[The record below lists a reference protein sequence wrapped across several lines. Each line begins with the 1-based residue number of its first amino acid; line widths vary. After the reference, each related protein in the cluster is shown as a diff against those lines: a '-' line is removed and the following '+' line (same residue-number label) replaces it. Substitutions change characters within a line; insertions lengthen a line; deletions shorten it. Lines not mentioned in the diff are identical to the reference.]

1 MSIIRSTNGFLYD
14 LVRGHSNNT
23 GTEIAKLEEQAMTG
37 RRVNRPS
44 DAPTEMVQIN
54 RLREELANQKIYT
67 ENASWAQ
74 SLQGLSDQVLGEVN
88 NLLQRSSEI
97 AVGMS
102 NEHYNAQDRL
112 AAAAEV
118 KELRGQMVILSNTEL
133 GGRYLFAGDAVDT
146 EPFDTAGNYQG
157 LTDVPETLIGDDTWV
172 QVGWDGSEVFQGSVD
187 VFQVLDDLDA
197 ALSANDSD
205 QVFALISDIQ
215 AASKQA
221 IEGRQE
227 VGWQYA
233 RAEDGQILSANLSAE
248 FTTHLDSMIGAD
260 EAAVY
265 MALQQARYSFQSAM
279 QVAAAGMNLS
289 LFNQI

>member
-1 MSIIRSTNGFLYD
+1 MSIVRSTNGFLFD
-14 LVRGHSNNT
+14 LVRGHANKT
-23 GTEIAKLEEQAMTG
+23 GTQIAKLEEQAFTG

-54 RLREELANQKIYT
+54 RIREELANQKVYT
-67 ENASWAQ
+67 ENSSWAR
-74 SLQGLSDQVLGEVN
+74 SLQGLTDQVLGEVN
-88 NLLQRSSEI
+88 NLLQRTTEI

-102 NEHYNAQDRL
+102 TEHYNAQDRQ

-118 KELRGQMVILSNTEL
+118 RELRGHMVILSNTEL
-133 GGRYLFAGDAVDT
+133 GGRYLFSGDAVDT

-157 LTDVPETLIGDDTWV
+157 LTDVPEALIGDETWA
-172 QVGWDGSEVFQGSVD
+172 QVGWDGSEVFQGSID
-187 VFQVLDDLDA
+187 VFQVLDDLDT
-197 ALSANDSD
+197 ALTANDPD

-215 AASKQA
+215 TASKQA
-221 IEGRQE
+221 IESRQE

-233 RAEDGQILSANLSAE
+233 RAEDGEILASNLTSE
-248 FTTHLDSMIGAD
+248 FAGHLDAMIGAD

-265 MALQQARYSFQSAM
+265 MALQEARYSFQSAM

-289 LFNQI
+289 LFNQM

>member
-1 MSIIRSTNGFLYD
+1 MSIIRSTDGFLYD
-14 LVRGHSNNT
+14 LVRGHAT
-23 GTEIAKLEEQAMTG
+23 KVGKEIAKLEEQAFTG

-44 DAPTEMVQIN
+44 DAPAEMVQIN
-54 RLREELANQKIYT
+54 RIREELANQQVYT
-67 ENASWAQ
+67 ENSSWAR
-74 SLQGLSDQVLGEVN
+74 SLQGLTDQVLGEVN

-102 NEHYNAQDRL
+102 NEHYNAQDRQ

-118 KELRGQMVILSNTEL
+118 QELRGHMVILSNTEL
-133 GGRYLFAGDAVDT
+133 GGRYLFSGDAVDT

-157 LTDVPETLIGDDTWV
+157 LTEAPEALIGDDTWV
-172 QVGWDGSEVFQGSVD
+172 QVGWDGSEVFQGSID

-197 ALSANDSD
+197 ALSANDPD

-215 AASKQA
+215 AASKQS
-221 IEGRQE
+221 IESRQE

-233 RAEDGQILSANLSAE
+233 RSEDGEILASNLSAE
-248 FTTHLDSMIGAD
+248 FTEHLDSMIGAN

-265 MALQQARYSFQSAM
+265 MKLQQARYSFQSAM

-289 LFNQI
+289 LFNQL

>member
-1 MSIIRSTNGFLYD
+1 M
-14 LVRGHSNNT
+14 
-23 GTEIAKLEEQAMTG
+23 
-37 RRVNRPS
+37 
-44 DAPTEMVQIN
+44 
-54 RLREELANQKIYT
+54 
-67 ENASWAQ
+67 
-74 SLQGLSDQVLGEVN
+74 
-88 NLLQRSSEI
+88 
-97 AVGMS
+97 
-102 NEHYNAQDRL
+102 
-112 AAAAEV
+112 
-118 KELRGQMVILSNTEL
+118 
-133 GGRYLFAGDAVDT
+133 
-146 EPFDTAGNYQG
+146 
-157 LTDVPETLIGDDTWV
+157 
-172 QVGWDGSEVFQGSVD
+172 
-187 VFQVLDDLDA
+187 
-197 ALSANDSD
+197 SANDSD